1 MFSSPQ
7 FIFECSGRRVIDM
20 AEQAN
25 ATLNISD
32 DDMNSPWDDDIFR
45 SFLRTR
51 RLNSFIIYTL
61 ILGVII
67 VVGIIGNCLT
77 FVVFWKGNFK
87 SSTSFLFLSL
97 SLIDSVFLIAVFTM
111 YSVVAFVVYTGW
123 LQGYLSVRP
132 FLIVYGYFIFT
143 TKKTAT
149 IWVTVLVAVN
159 RYIIVCR
166 PLRAPRWC
174 TTSKVKIQLAVVLVL
189 AVVINIPALVQ
200 CRIKYY
206 SLDNGT
212 SYTATVDCGVISR
225 WRLFYTVYHAVLNFV
240 LWMGVPLFIL
250 TLLTIRLI
258 TAMKAHRRM
267 QLAMN
272 SLHNQPDN
280 NMTFALVMVVI
291 MFIICH
297 GPEVVLRIV
306 WMVVPSEVFYYNEV
320 WYIVLQMSRVLM
332 ILNSA
337 VNFIIYTLANKRFR
351 EVLITTICRRHTPTE
366 GRVLTA
372 RQMARAEVVRDEPD
386 DDNDNVNDTP
396 L

>member
-1 MFSSPQ
+1 
-7 FIFECSGRRVIDM
+7 M

-32 DDMNSPWDDDIFR
+32 DDLHSPWDDDIYR

-51 RLNSFIIYTL
+51 RLNSFIINAL

-97 SLIDSVFLIAVFTM
+97 SLIDSAFLIAVFPE
-111 YSVVAFVVYTGW
+111 YSVRSFVAYTGW
-123 LQGYLSVRP
+123 MQGFSSVTP
-132 FLIVYGYFIFT
+132 FVTVYGKFIIT
-143 TKKTAT
+143 TTKTAT

-166 PLRAPRWC
+166 PLRASRWC
-174 TTSKVKIQLAVVLVL
+174 TTSKVKIQLAVVLVI
-189 AVVINIPALVQ
+189 AVVINIPVLVQ

-206 SLDNGT
+206 SRDNGT
-212 SYTATVDCGVISR
+212 SYTASVDYGVRER
-225 WRLFYTVYHAVLNFV
+225 WSLFYDVYHLVLNFV
-240 LWMGVPLFIL
+240 LWTGVPLFIL

-291 MFIICH
+291 VFIICH
-297 GPEVVLRIV
+297 VPNVVLEIV
-306 WMVVPSEVFYYNEV
+306 WMVVPSEVFYFNEV
-320 WYIVLQMSRVLM
+320 WYIVRQMSPVLM
-332 ILNSA
+332 IINSA
-337 VNFIIYTLANKRFR
+337 VNFAIYTLANKRFR
-351 EVLITTICRRHTPTE
+351 EVLIKTICRRHIPTE
-366 GRVLTA
+366 GRVVTA

-386 DDNDNVNDTP
+386 DVNDNDNDTP

>member
-1 MFSSPQ
+1 
-7 FIFECSGRRVIDM
+7 M
-20 AEQAN
+20 AVQAN

-32 DDMNSPWDDDIFR
+32 DDMNSPWDDDISYRSLFR
-45 SFLRTR
+45 
-51 RLNSFIIYTL
+51 NPFIINTL

-97 SLIDSVFLIAVFTM
+97 SIIDSAFLIAVFPE
-111 YSVVAFVVYTGW
+111 YSVRAFVAYSGW
-123 LQGYLSVRP
+123 MQGFSSVTP
-132 FLIVYGYFIFT
+132 FLTVYGNFIIT
-143 TKKTAT
+143 TTKTAT

-166 PLRAPRWC
+166 PLRASRWC
-174 TTSKVKIQLAVVLVL
+174 TTSKVKIQLAVLLVL

-206 SLDNGT
+206 SRDNGT
-212 SYTATVDCGVISR
+212 SYTATVDYGVIDR
-225 WRLFYTVYHAVLNFV
+225 WRLFYNVYHAVLNFV
-240 LWMGVPLFIL
+240 LWTGVPLCIL

-267 QLAMN
+267 QLEMH

-280 NMTFALVMVVI
+280 NMTYALVMVVI

-297 GPEVVLRIV
+297 VPNVVLEIV
-306 WMVVPSEVFYYNEV
+306 WLVVPSEVFYGDEV
-320 WYIVLQMSRVLM
+320 WVIVGQMSRVLM

-351 EVLITTICRRHTPTE
+351 EVLIKTICRRHTPTE
-366 GRVLTA
+366 GRVVTA
-372 RQMARAEVVRDEPD
+372 RQIATAEVVSDEPD
-386 DDNDNVNDTP
+386 DVNDNDNDTP

>member
-1 MFSSPQ
+1 
-7 FIFECSGRRVIDM
+7 
-20 AEQAN
+20 
-25 ATLNISD
+25 
-32 DDMNSPWDDDIFR
+32 MNSPWDDDIYR

-51 RLNSFIIYTL
+51 RLNSFIIDTL

-97 SLIDSVFLIAVFTM
+97 SLIDSAFLIAVFPE
-111 YSVVAFVVYTGW
+111 YSVRAFVAYSGW
-123 LQGYLSVRP
+123 MQGFSSVTP
-132 FLIVYGYFIFT
+132 FLTVYISFIFT
-143 TKKTAT
+143 TTKTAT

-166 PLRAPRWC
+166 PLRASRWC
-174 TTSKVKIQLAVVLVL
+174 TTSKVKIQLAVLLVLV
-189 AVVINIPALVQ
+189 VVINIPALVQ

-225 WRLFYTVYHAVLNFV
+225 WRLFYTVYDLVLNFV
-240 LWMGVPLFIL
+240 LWTGVPLFIL

-258 TAMKAHRRM
+258 TAMNAHRRM

-280 NMTFALVMVVI
+280 NMTYALVMVVI

-297 GPEVVLRIV
+297 VPNVVLEIV
-306 WMVVPSEVFYYNEV
+306 WLVVPSEVFYFNQV
-320 WYIVLQMSRVLM
+320 WYIVRQMSRVLM

-351 EVLITTICRRHTPTE
+351 QVLITTICRRHIPTA
-366 GRVLTA
+366 GRVVTA

-386 DDNDNVNDTP
+386 DDNDDDNDTP